1 VENLPVAYISHQ
13 SQGRVR
19 FRIDSQRGKVEY
31 FTELETAFEKEFPL
45 YSISTTLLTGSLLIT
60 GDGVNAE
67 AVIRWGTDQ
76 LLFTMK
82 RSNSNRKPI
91 SLSIGNPIVSAKKK
105 IRQFSGGAID
115 VPGVIFISALMFGVY
130 ELIIGNFRR
139 PPWYTAFWYAFGMYS
154 KSYFDYKSENT
165 GKPELLSD

>member
-1 VENLPVAYISHQ
+1 MENLPVAYISHQ

-19 FRIDSQRGKVEY
+19 FRIDSQRGNIDF

-60 GDGVNAE
+60 GEDVNAD
-67 AVIRWGTDQ
+67 AVTQWGAAH
-76 LLFTMK
+76 LFFTMK
-82 RSNSNRKPI
+82 RSIIPRKPI
-91 SLSIGNPIVSAKKK
+91 SLSIADPIVSANQK
-105 IRQFSGGAID
+105 IRQFSGGTLD
-115 VPGVIFISALMFGVY
+115 MPGMIFISALMFGVY
-130 ELIIGNFRR
+130 EVIIGNFRR

-154 KSYFDYKSENT
+154 KSYFDYKNENT